1 MVNMQKFANGT
12 SVAREGTIGMPVRRA
27 RTSDHSDGKERSTV
41 KQGSSNQAAP
51 SSHES
56 LDDNMGRCRIVRR
69 TSIHQVTC
77 PSDSFRRDGNGD
89 TELLKMFS
97 LHRLHGDRCPHATT
111 LCRDEAP
118 FNFHGSTRQPR
129 RSSQE
134 ERVSCPWARPKHLQ
148 LSEA

>member
-1 MVNMQKFANGT
+1 MQESTNGT
-12 SVAREGTIGMPVRRA
+12 SVAWEGTIEVPVRRG
-27 RTSDHSDGKERSTV
+27 RTTDHSDGKEQSTT
-41 KQGSSNQAAP
+41 KQGSSNQVAP
-51 SSHES
+51 SSHKS
-56 LDDNMGRCRIVRR
+56 HDDNMGRCRIVRR

-77 PSDSFRRDGNGD
+77 ASDSFKRDGNSD
-89 TELLKMFS
+89 TELLKMLS

-118 FNFHGSTRQPR
+118 FKFHGSTRQPR

-134 ERVSCPWARPKHLQ
+134 ERASCPWARPKHLQ